1 MKSDLKSHLMAP
13 LLQSIAAIAI
23 LGFMVSAYGDTTVRT
38 IQKDLPAEE
47 SEWLFI
53 DLPIGE
59 LEVRGIDSD
68 EIRLSLKIRCEDRGS
83 SKCRRAAEDIE
94 LDVDRHSDGIE
105 IGLDKWPKFR
115 NKGMSLDGYLELPR
129 ELVLEVDIGVGEVNV
144 SGMEDDVEIDL
155 GVGEASIEMD
165 ESGVRSVSLDAG
177 VGEAT
182 LRVGGRTIEGSGF
195 IGHGLDWR
203 DGPGRAHI
211 EVDCGVGS
219 VEVYLD

>member
-1 MKSDLKSHLMAP
+1 MKYDLTSKMIAP
-13 LLQSIAAIAI
+13 LLWSIAAIAI
-23 LGFMVSAYGDTTVRT
+23 LGIMVSAHAEATVRT

-47 SEWLFI
+47 SKWLFI
-53 DLPIGE
+53 ELPIGD
-59 LEVRGIDSD
+59 LKVIGIDGD
-68 EIRLSLKIRCEDRGS
+68 EIRLSLKIQCEDRGR

-94 LDVDRHSDGIE
+94 LDVDQHSDGIE
-105 IGLDKWPKFR
+105 IGIDRWPKFR
-115 NKGMSLDGYLELPR
+115 NKGMSLDGYLEVPR
-129 ELVLEVDIGVGEVNV
+129 QLVLEIDIGVGEVNV
-144 SGMEDDVEIDL
+144 SGMEDDVEIDI

-165 ESGVRSVSLDAG
+165 ESVVRSVSLDAG
-177 VGEAT
+177 VGEAI

-219 VEVYLD
+219 VDVYLE